1 MAAAAEAAETW
12 ISAVVTTTSTSNK
25 IIVLALILITT
36 ISLSTASH
44 QSNFD
49 TGFDMP
55 DFESHSEIV
64 TLLVAPF
71 LFVTLLLQITLNAVL
86 RSTIGRGSNNGHN
99 PNYKKFSTVM
109 ALSITAMLV
118 PSPFWQYIIFAGDSI
133 GVISVSILLLVF
145 IFLFGVVARGARRMG
160 NNNRRYRRE

>member
-1 MAAAAEAAETW
+1 
-12 ISAVVTTTSTSNK
+12 VTTTSTSNK
-25 IIVLALILITT
+25 TILLALVLAAT
-36 ISLSTASH
+36 ISFGAASH
-44 QSNFD
+44 ESGFE
-49 TGFDMP
+49 TGFDTP
-55 DFESHSEIV
+55 ELESHSEIV

-86 RSTIGRGSNNGHN
+86 RSTIGRGSNGHD

-118 PSPFWQYIIFAGDSI
+118 PSPFWQYIILAGDSI

-145 IFLFGVVARGARRMG
+145 VFLFGVVLKGAKKMG
-160 NNNRRYRRE
+160 NNKNRRYRRE